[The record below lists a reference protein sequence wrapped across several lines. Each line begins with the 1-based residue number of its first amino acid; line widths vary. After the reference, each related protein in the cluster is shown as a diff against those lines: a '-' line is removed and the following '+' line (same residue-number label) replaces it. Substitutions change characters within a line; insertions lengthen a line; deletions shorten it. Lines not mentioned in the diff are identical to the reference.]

1 MYNSLDCQNPE
12 NYFFNKEAEAVAHA
26 RLRSF
31 TFILVAFMLG
41 CNEFMVVGVLSD
53 IARSYHASLSTVGFL
68 VTAFALVYAISTP
81 IITMLT
87 SNWNRYKLLMSLMV
101 VFLIGNTLTAMAP
114 SLTWLLIARVIT
126 AFVAGTIISL
136 VNLLVSIITPLNKR
150 PMVMAWVGAGFSI
163 ASVIGV
169 PLGTT
174 IATLLSWH
182 DSFWIISGLTVI
194 VFILLAWLTPR
205 ETPQVKGRVSEQL
218 TLLKNRQVILGIG
231 IVVAVLSLQYT
242 FYTYVRPLITTVM
255 GFSLT
260 SLNWLL
266 LLLGL
271 MSIIGNEVSGLVAGH
286 NGVRHLPVL
295 FLLMTVLSLLLGPA
309 LKNQVT
315 GMVVLALLCI
325 VVVAYGTTTQLVF
338 IAIAEKD
345 YPQSLALATSLPSIF
360 ANVGISLGSFTA
372 STTVR
377 FMDLTTVGYVGAVY
391 GVLAI
396 IFALLL
402 RKHAGE
408 LKLR

>member
-1 MYNSLDCQNPE
+1 M
-12 NYFFNKEAEAVAHA
+12 VTHA
-26 RLRSF
+26 RLRSL

-68 VTAFALVYAISTP
+68 VTAFALVYAVSTP
-81 IITMLT
+81 VITMLT
-87 SNWNRYKLLMSLMV
+87 SNWNRYRLLMGLMV
-101 VFLIGNTLTAMAP
+101 VFLIGNTLTAWAP

-126 AFVAGTIISL
+126 ALVAGTIISL
-136 VNLLVSIITPLNKR
+136 VNLLVSIITPTERR

-174 IATLLSWH
+174 IATLISWH
-182 DSFWIISGLTVI
+182 ASFWIISGLTVV

-205 ETPQVKGRVSEQL
+205 ETPQVKGNINEQL
-218 TLLKNRQVILGIG
+218 VLLKNRQVLLGIG

-255 GFSLT
+255 GFNLT

-266 LLLGL
+266 LLLGV
-271 MSIIGNEVSGLVAGH
+271 MSIVGNELAGLIAGH
-286 NGVRHLPVL
+286 RGVRHLPIL
-295 FLLMTVLSLLLGPA
+295 FITMTVLSLVLGPA
-309 LKNQVT
+309 LSNKLT
-315 GMVVLALLCI
+315 GMLVLALLCI
-325 VVVAYGTTTQLVF
+325 LVVAYGTTIQLVF

-377 FMDLTTVGYVGAVY
+377 FLPLVTVGYVGAVY
-391 GVLAI
+391 GALAI
-396 IFALLL
+396 ILALAL
-402 RKHAGE
+402 RKSAS
-408 LKLR
+408 K